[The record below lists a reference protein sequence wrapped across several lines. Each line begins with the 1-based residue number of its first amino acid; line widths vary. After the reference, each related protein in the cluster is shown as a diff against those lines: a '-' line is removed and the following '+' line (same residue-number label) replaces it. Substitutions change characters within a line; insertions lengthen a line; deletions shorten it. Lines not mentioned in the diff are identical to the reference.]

1 MCFMHYSQNWAL
13 PLKASK
19 AEVHPAHICS
29 SYLPC
34 PVLQTQLGLLQ
45 TVSLTVISHCCPF
58 QKTRTAGTVWLSP
71 ELSPPGSHGQVLCSA
86 QGSVLLLG
94 PAHKPK
100 LQKKMTRKTGT
111 KPNHTT
117 AHHPPASLYLQ
128 LAEGPTPSHHQTT
141 LVSLT
146 SSCTWLPP
154 PTGFPASGTTRIS
167 LSGHPQRPW
176 ASSGRAQ
183 LAW

>member
-58 QKTRTAGTVWLSP
+58 QKTRTAGTVWLSL
-71 ELSPPGSHGQVLCSA
+71 ELSLPGSHGQVLCSA

-100 LQKKMTRKTGT
+100 LQKKRPEKQAQN
-111 KPNHTT
+111 PTT
-117 AHHPPASLYLQ
+117 PLHITLLHPS
-128 LAEGPTPSHHQTT
+128 TFS
-141 LVSLT
+141 
-146 SSCTWLPP
+146 
-154 PTGFPASGTTRIS
+154 
-167 LSGHPQRPW
+167 
-176 ASSGRAQ
+176 
-183 LAW
+183 